1 MAADNKLLGQFDL
14 VGIPSAPR
22 GVPQVEVTFD
32 IDANGIVHVTAKD
45 KATGKEQQIR
55 IQASGGLSDADI
67 EKMVKDAE
75 ANADTDKKKRELI
88 ETKNQAESTI
98 HQTEKSLKDL
108 GDQVASSDRK
118 AAEDAIA
125 DLRAAMDK
133 EDKSAIDAKTTALVE
148 ASMKIGEQAYR
159 KAQEEQAGTPDNAQ
173 PSQSPK
179 SDGAAGDDIIDADYT
194 EVDDDKKN

>member
-1 MAADNKLLGQFDL
+1 M
-14 VGIPSAPR
+14 
-22 GVPQVEVTFD
+22 
-32 IDANGIVHVTAKD
+32 HVTAKD

-88 ETKNQAESTI
+88 EAKNQAESTI

-108 GDQVASSDRK
+108 GDQVASADRK
-118 AAEDAIA
+118 AAEDAIGE
-125 DLRAAMDK
+125 LRSAMDK
-133 EDKSAIDAKTTALVE
+133 EDKAAIEAKTTALMQ

-159 KAQEEQAGTPDNAQ
+159 KAQEDQAGTPDNAQ
-173 PSQSPK
+173 PSETPET
-179 SDGAAGDDIIDADYT
+179 GAAGNDDVIDADFT
-194 EVDDDKKN
+194 EVDDNKKH